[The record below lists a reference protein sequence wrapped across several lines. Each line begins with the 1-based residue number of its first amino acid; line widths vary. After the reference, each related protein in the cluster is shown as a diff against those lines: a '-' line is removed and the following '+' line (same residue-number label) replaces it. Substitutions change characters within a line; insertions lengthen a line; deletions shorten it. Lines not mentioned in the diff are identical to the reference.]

1 MSDFYVE
8 SPFDDVEEEFTFWM
22 YPNRIFNEFIDR
34 KKLSYLEYVT
44 LEFLMRVTL
53 GFISDDGLGRQK
65 KRRLTIEHFINGIK
79 KRDGTVIVSGLGSSQ
94 RAMRRAIEKLKDLG
108 LIIRIIDDRD
118 LGRIKIDYQLR
129 KKRDNS
135 FYFNGKFIS
144 DFYYYP
150 EAHSNKEQPRL
161 SCDFIRGNC
170 DNLVD
175 PRVKIT
181 HFRDDGQTTSDGPND
196 TPRPDGAVRGRWSG
210 RQVVRMKDTPRK
222 KDFVATLRCDD
233 VCEDSSQPEE
243 KPKPK
248 KQPSDFDK
256 SASEQLRKIV
266 EETTGIKNERQ
277 SKSWPNNFRL
287 LREIDK
293 IEETKIQEILNW
305 YQIVSPLKEKYT
317 PVVRCGKTFREKF
330 QKLNDALERWTRD
343 NPKQIKKIKPKRVVV
358 PLRPIRPREISIP
371 KICFEK
377 KSPFF
382 RSYYQFLCERD
393 MDRYFGRDD
402 KTLKKELKNHQ
413 REFRKF
419 LKERIDRSK
428 LTLEEVKAAGLE
440 FLIIDKK
447 DPASAS

>member
-1 MSDFYVE
+1 M
-8 SPFDDVEEEFTFWM
+8 PK
-22 YPNRIFNEFIDR
+22 
-34 KKLSYLEYVT
+34 KKLEADISYFINNQIEDDENFTRFPHTVLRQYMSK
-44 LEFLMRVTL
+44 LKPQEFVILSYIVDLTYGYHENL
-53 GFISDDGLGRQK
+53 KIISIDY
-65 KRRLTIEHFINGIK
+65 FING
-79 KRDGTVIVSGLGSSQ
+79 RTTADGTVLDNGVGLCRSSLFKFLNSLK
-94 RAMRRAIEKLKDLG
+94 EKG
-108 LIIRIIDDRD
+108 LIIRIIDNENMYDKKIYYKLRRKKDPIHYDKNGNVVSDYYKVTREIDDDRMN
-118 LGRIKIDYQLR
+118 LEVLNNGLQSSANTDYRGPQTKTTVVRKHGPLISSANTDYINKKETSLR
-129 KKRDNS
+129 KKPS
-135 FYFNGKFIS
+135 K
-144 DFYYYP
+144 
-150 EAHSNKEQPRL
+150 KEKL
-161 SCDFIRGNC
+161 
-170 DNLVD
+170 
-175 PRVKIT
+175 
-181 HFRDDGQTTSDGPND
+181 
-196 TPRPDGAVRGRWSG
+196 
-210 RQVVRMKDTPRK
+210 
-222 KDFVATLRCDD
+222 FVATLRCDD

-243 KPKPK
+243 KTKPK

-256 SASEQLRKIV
+256 NASEQLRKIV

-293 IEETKIQEILNW
+293 IEEAKIQEILNW

-371 KICFEK
+371 QICFEK

-402 KTLKKELKNHQ
+402 KTLKRELKQHQ

-428 LTLEEVKAAGLE
+428 LTLEEVQAAGLE
-440 FLIIDKK
+440 FLITDKK
-447 DPASAS
+447 DSTSAS